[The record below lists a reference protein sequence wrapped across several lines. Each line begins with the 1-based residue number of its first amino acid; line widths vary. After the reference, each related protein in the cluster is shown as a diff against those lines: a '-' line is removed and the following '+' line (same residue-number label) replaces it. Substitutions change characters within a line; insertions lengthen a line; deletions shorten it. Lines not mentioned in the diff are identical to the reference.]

1 MKTRHIKWILAI
13 SILALLSA
21 CGGGGGGTA
30 PASGGGGA
38 STAPPAPS
46 LSLDYQSVKAFHF
59 TWADVSGETEY
70 RLLENPDG
78 ISGYTQVAT
87 IAADATSHDRVV
99 SLPARVNARYM
110 LQACNS
116 TGCTDSNEVT
126 VDVTRLVQAVAYVKA
141 SNTGANDDF
150 GTSVALSNDGNTLA
164 VGAYGEGSN
173 ATGVGGSQD
182 RDSAA

>member
-21 CGGGGGGTA
+21 CGGGGGGGGTA

-87 IAADATSHDRVV
+87 IDRKSTCLNSSHI
-99 SLPARVNARYM
+99 P
-110 LQACNS
+110 
-116 TGCTDSNEVT
+116 
-126 VDVTRLVQAVAYVKA
+126 
-141 SNTGANDDF
+141 
-150 GTSVALSNDGNTLA
+150 LSRMP
-164 VGAYGEGSN
+164 S
-173 ATGVGGSQD
+173 
-182 RDSAA
+182 SA